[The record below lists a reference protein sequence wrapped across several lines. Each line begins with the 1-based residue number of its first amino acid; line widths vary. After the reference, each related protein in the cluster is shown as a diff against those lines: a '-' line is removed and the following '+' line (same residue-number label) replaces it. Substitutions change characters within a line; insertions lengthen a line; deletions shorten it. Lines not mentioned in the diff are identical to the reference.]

1 LPRRF
6 SRQLAPHTTCCF
18 ASLDGGVNHVRHS
31 AHRFRI
37 VARFDIARDTP
48 TNAAVDHD
56 PASRIRRLAPRD
68 GSASRRQVDHSKAA
82 ADAKAQQ
89 LQPTTVQKCDFAIGR
104 GYLDNPSGAA
114 RWRSTM
120 AGDHSGVHRPVRR
133 RTKTITPAGHKMVA
147 AKAAQFIA
155 VEIPTASRT
164 ALDDASGPASV
175 VA

>member
-82 ADAKAQQ
+82 AD
-89 LQPTTVQKCDFAIGR
+89 GR
-104 GYLDNPSGAA
+104 DRHEAEPRSGHAA
-114 RWRSTM
+114 
-120 AGDHSGVHRPVRR
+120 
-133 RTKTITPAGHKMVA
+133 
-147 AKAAQFIA
+147 
-155 VEIPTASRT
+155 
-164 ALDDASGPASV
+164 
-175 VA
+175 